1 METPVAAFCFTFAPP
16 WLAAV
21 EWAARDKA
29 LIKPEGL
36 ADADATI
43 GLVWCVGCD
52 KVPLT
57 LAAAAEDNADD
68 DGG

>member
-1 METPVAAFCFTFAPP
+1 METPVAALCFRLAPP

-36 ADADATI
+36 ADADAPI
-43 GLVWCVGCD
+43 GLMW
-52 KVPLT
+52 
-57 LAAAAEDNADD
+57 
-68 DGG
+68 